1 MCDVLLLGPVNHY
14 YLGFFSNADGDSNV
28 SLLLMSTEAHHQ
40 VQYSIEASDVGYYH
54 NGTISA
60 GTVTILNIHKRVQV
74 STLYYRDQGIYLTTS
89 SDKVTVIGQN
99 LQARSSD
106 SYFALP
112 VVWLNEAYVFY
123 GISVPRTSLSSNTYS
138 SILIVGAEDHTV
150 VYLTV
155 TQSAN
160 IYVGFTNTFII
171 PGIKYRVRMNRL
183 QTAYVFSRD
192 DLSGTKMMTA
202 KPVSVFSGHQCGNVP
217 WNVHYCN
224 HLIEQIPPTA
234 LWGTVHYVTPLASR
248 TSYTIK
254 ILAAYDATNIN
265 IYCNNTRNFYSINE
279 GEFINRTSSMQEY
292 CVIHSTKKVLV
303 VQFAHGEG
311 DYYAIG
317 DPTMTLVPSTN
328 QYMNKFDFSTLSN
341 SSFNHYVSI
350 IVMAQYYQ
358 PSMIYLIVDGITR
371 SLGTQQ
377 WVPIQ
382 VNSTTEAYATLV
394 KIPLGITTVYH
405 SDETSQLTVIV
416 YGFAQGNGYGHIGGI
431 HIPGCEIYKSNF
443 KICRIFNCCN
453 TGTSGLPDLYT

>member
-1 MCDVLLLGPVNHY
+1 MCDVPLLGPVNHY
-14 YLGFFSNADGDSNV
+14 YLGFFSNANGDSNV

-112 VVWLNEAYVFY
+112 IVWLNEAYMYY
-123 GISVPRTSLSSNTYS
+123 GMSVPRTSLGSNTYS
-138 SILIVGAEDHTV
+138 SILIVGTENHIV
-150 VYLTV
+150 VSLTV
-155 TQSAN
+155 TQLIMTTLYFN
-160 IYVGFTNTFII
+160 FTTVYLNSNTTYEVKI
-171 PGIKYRVRMNRL
+171 NRL
-183 QTAYVFSRD
+183 QNVYLVSLA
-192 DLSGTKMMTA
+192 DLPGTKIITD
-202 KPVSVFSGHQCGNVP
+202 KPVSVFSGHECDNVP

-224 HLIEQIPPTA
+224 YLIKQILSTT

-254 ILAAYDATNIN
+254 ILAARDAANIN
-265 IYCNNTRNFYSINE
+265 AYCNNTRNFYSINE
-279 GEFINRTSSMQEY
+279 GEFISQTLSMQEY

-405 SDETSQLTVIV
+405 SDATSQLIVIV
-416 YGFAQGNGYGHIGGI
+416 YGFAQGNGYDHIGGI
-431 HIPGCEIYKSNF
+431 YTPGGEIYKSNF
-443 KICRIFNCCN
+443 KS
-453 TGTSGLPDLYT
+453 T